1 MRQSIERYSYVWII
15 PGWYAD
21 RWWETGGD
29 VILDDCRC
37 SNTELA
43 MFIVH
48 QRVIAISHHP
58 YIMLNSTLS
67 EDGVCVSSLDTSFIL
82 TGFRDKTRKLCVI
95 LSLLLL
101 IVLLGNT
108 VIGIPCVY
116 LMGQCDVFPQRDH
129 PAVE

>member
-29 VILDDCRC
+29 VILDDYRC
-37 SNTELA
+37 SSTELA

-58 YIMLNSTLS
+58 YIIMLNSTLS
-67 EDGVCVSSLDTSFIL
+67 EDGVCVSSLDTSFYPYPVS
-82 TGFRDKTRKLCVI
+82 VI
-95 LSLLLL
+95 KPE
-101 IVLLGNT
+101 N
-108 VIGIPCVY
+108 CVY
-116 LMGQCDVFPQRDH
+116 LITVIVDR
-129 PAVE
+129 E